1 MTNQELENVKVFAEY
16 FSLTP
21 LIKCGN
27 NTRVMTDEE
36 VIQAVFGLAKYL
48 AERLGK
54 NKIENDTEVLN
65 FEFKKR
71 KMVVNDTFYN
81 Q

>member
-27 NTRVMTDEE
+27 NSRVMTYSSS
-36 VIQAVFGLAKYL
+36 VW
-48 AERLGK
+48 
-54 NKIENDTEVLN
+54 TC
-65 FEFKKR
+65 
-71 KMVVNDTFYN
+71 
-81 Q
+81 

>member
-1 MTNQELENVKVFAEY
+1 MSEKELENVKVFAEY

-27 NTRVMTDEE
+27 NTRVMSDEE

-48 AERLGK
+48 SERLGK
-54 NKIENDTEVLN
+54 NKLENDTEIMTFK
-65 FEFKKR
+65 FEVKKDDITR
-71 KMVVNDTFYN
+71 VN
-81 Q
+81 